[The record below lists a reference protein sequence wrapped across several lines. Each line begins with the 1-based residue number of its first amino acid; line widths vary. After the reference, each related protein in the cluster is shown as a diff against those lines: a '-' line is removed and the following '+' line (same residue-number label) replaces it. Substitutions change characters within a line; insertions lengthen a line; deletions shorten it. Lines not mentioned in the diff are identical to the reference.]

1 MYDLLTTAELTVLQS
16 MLYEGTEEA
25 YFVADVKRDDPDWTD
40 HYRPAHRDIAL
51 LFIEAATE
59 LVNRLDQQ
67 SLAA

>member
-1 MYDLLTTAELTVLQS
+1 

-59 LVNRLDQQ
+59 LVNRLDQH